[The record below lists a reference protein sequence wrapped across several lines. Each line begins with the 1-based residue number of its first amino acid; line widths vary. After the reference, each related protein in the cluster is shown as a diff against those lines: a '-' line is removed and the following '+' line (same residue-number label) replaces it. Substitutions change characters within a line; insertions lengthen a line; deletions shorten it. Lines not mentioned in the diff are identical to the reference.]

1 MALIVQ
7 KYGGTSVA
15 DVAHLK
21 RVADKV
27 AARKASGDSLVVVLS
42 AMAGETNALMKLA
55 KEACDKPNERELDML
70 LSSGERVTIPLLA
83 MILKSRGVNAI
94 SLTGR
99 QSGIFTDGMHTK
111 ARIKS
116 IDTQNINKWL
126 EKDFVVVVAGFQ
138 GYSEEAD
145 TVTTLGRGGSDTTGV
160 ALAVALKAEH
170 CEICTDVDGV
180 YTTDPRIVSDARR
193 INKVSYEEMLEMA
206 SLGAKVLQTRSVEFA
221 AKYDMPILVK
231 SSFIDGP
238 GTWVIKEDSSM
249 EEVLVA
255 GVVFSKDQSKITIT
269 GVPDK
274 PGCAASIFNAMAE
287 NEINVD
293 MIIQN
298 VGAEGLTDMSLT
310 IPSDEADKAVDAL
323 AMKVKEINAKA
334 VERRDDV
341 GKISIVG
348 VGMRSHTG
356 VAAKM
361 FSILADA
368 GINIQMI
375 STSEIKVSCVI
386 GKDEIDRAVQLIHD
400 GFGLSEEVKKG

>member
-15 DVAHLK
+15 DVDHLK
-21 RVADKV
+21 KVADMV
-27 AARKASGDSLVVVLS
+27 ADRKSKGDSLVVVLS
-42 AMAGETNALMKLA
+42 AMAGETNALLKLA
-55 KEACDKPNERELDML
+55 KEACAKPDERELDML

-83 MILKSRGVNAI
+83 MVLKSRGINAI

-111 ARIKS
+111 ARIKN
-116 IDTQNINKWL
+116 IDTKNIAKWL
-126 EKDFVVVVAGFQ
+126 ERDYVVVVAGFQ

-180 YTTDPRIVSDARR
+180 YTTDPRIVPEAKR

-221 AKYDMPILVK
+221 AKYDMPILVR
-231 SSFIDGP
+231 SSFKDGP

-274 PGCAASIFNAMAE
+274 PGCAASIFSAMAE
-287 NEINVD
+287 KEINVD

-298 VGAEGLTDMSLT
+298 VGAGGLTDMSLT
-310 IPSDEADKAVDAL
+310 VPGDEADKAVEAL
-323 AMKVKEINAKA
+323 AVKVKEINAKD

-356 VAAKM
+356 VAARM

-386 GKDEIDRAVQLIHD
+386 GKEEIDSAVKLLHE
-400 GFGLSEEVKKG
+400 GFGLDKEEKKG